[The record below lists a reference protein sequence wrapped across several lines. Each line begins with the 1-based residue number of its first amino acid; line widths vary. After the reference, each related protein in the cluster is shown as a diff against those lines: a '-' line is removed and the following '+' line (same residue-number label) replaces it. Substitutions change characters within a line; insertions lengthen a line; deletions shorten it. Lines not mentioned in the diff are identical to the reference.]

1 MIRENNAGPDL
12 PDYPD
17 GLVAEHHLGPRRHVE
32 TILAELKGAPL
43 GYATLIPFYD
53 SDAAAPAYWLDELYV
68 APAHRSRGVGET
80 LTRAIQRHAREQG
93 RVSVWWGV
101 ERDNTRAI
109 AFYDR
114 LGATDYK
121 ATIYRLLADEP
132 APEND

>member
-1 MIRENNAGPDL
+1 MIRENNPGPGL
-12 PDYPD
+12 ADYPD
-17 GLVAEHHLGPRRHVE
+17 ELVAEHHLGPRRHVE
-32 TILAELKGAPL
+32 TILAVQAGAPV

-53 SDAAAPAYWLDELYV
+53 SDAAAPAFWLDELYV
-68 APAHRSRGVGET
+68 APERRSQGIGET

-114 LGATDYK
+114 LGATDHK
-121 ATIYRLLADEP
+121 ATIYRLLAE
-132 APEND
+132 ET